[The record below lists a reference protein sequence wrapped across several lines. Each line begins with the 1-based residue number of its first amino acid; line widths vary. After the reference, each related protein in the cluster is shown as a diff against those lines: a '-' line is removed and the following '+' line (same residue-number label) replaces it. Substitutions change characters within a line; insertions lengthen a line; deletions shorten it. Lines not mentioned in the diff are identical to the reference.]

1 MVLNRGEE
9 NEVTTQ
15 VDLSTENFYIEYT
28 GYETDPYWHYK
39 VTNIPEDYTVK
50 SISIEEIPG
59 YRTVM
64 PAVATGTKADELT
77 CTADTSNAITIV
89 QDSHATQ
96 CSYQVTLTSNTD
108 PSKTY
113 SVNAVAKDNEVV
125 LKIPDGFHYE
135 ITLPVQ
141 DGSNRYSLL
150 RTNAEGTQEEIT
162 SIGNQYVIQ
171 GDASA
176 GDPLYAAYT
185 VNTLYESE
193 KTFEVN
199 WESDGSDHTKTRDL
213 KFISL
218 KRE

>member
-1 MVLNRGEE
+1 M
-9 NEVTTQ
+9 
-15 VDLSTENFYIEYT
+15 
-28 GYETDPYWHYK
+28 
-39 VTNIPEDYTVK
+39 
-50 SISIEEIPG
+50 
-59 YRTVM
+59 
-64 PAVATGTKADELT
+64 
-77 CTADTSNAITIV
+77 
-89 QDSHATQ
+89 
-96 CSYQVTLTSNTD
+96 
-108 PSKTY
+108 
-113 SVNAVAKDNEVV
+113 V

-199 WESDGSDHTKTRDL
+199 WESDGSDHTKTSDL

>member
-1 MVLNRGEE
+1 MSNRSMIKRVTAFLMTLTVVCPNIFTAEMIHALADSIPEKSLEGTMVWDESWEWKGLTAPGIAFRPSQQGNNAFQLVLNRGEE

-96 CSYQVTLTSNTD
+96 CSYQVTLTSNTC
-108 PSKTY
+108 SCK
-113 SVNAVAKDNEVV
+113 
-125 LKIPDGFHYE
+125 G
-135 ITLPVQ
+135 
-141 DGSNRYSLL
+141 
-150 RTNAEGTQEEIT
+150 
-162 SIGNQYVIQ
+162 
-171 GDASA
+171 
-176 GDPLYAAYT
+176 
-185 VNTLYESE
+185 
-193 KTFEVN
+193 
-199 WESDGSDHTKTRDL
+199 
-213 KFISL
+213 
-218 KRE
+218 

>member
-64 PAVATGTKADELT
+64 PAVATRTKADELT

-96 CSYQVTLTSNTD
+96 CSYQVTLTSNTC
-108 PSKTY
+108 SCK
-113 SVNAVAKDNEVV
+113 
-125 LKIPDGFHYE
+125 G
-135 ITLPVQ
+135 
-141 DGSNRYSLL
+141 
-150 RTNAEGTQEEIT
+150 
-162 SIGNQYVIQ
+162 
-171 GDASA
+171 
-176 GDPLYAAYT
+176 
-185 VNTLYESE
+185 
-193 KTFEVN
+193 
-199 WESDGSDHTKTRDL
+199 
-213 KFISL
+213 
-218 KRE
+218 